1 MQYETIIAIRMPTSL
16 SIGILRNAS
25 FLSAFL
31 LPPLPVQA
39 SKLVPFA
46 QIEALEIRECS
57 GIAKSRQYDGVYWTH
72 NDSGSGSAIYA
83 IRSNGELIAA
93 IETHLPNIDW
103 EDVTIDSSGGLFL
116 ADTGNFE
123 NTRRDLVIHRISE
136 PNPSAPNDSLEIRS
150 YPFAYPDQT
159 AFPPQKRQFD
169 CEALFWSQGRLH
181 LLTKSLGDTYTRLY
195 RFDALQEDS
204 INRPSFVARFA
215 IGPRVTAAEAS
226 IDGNRLAI
234 LTTRSVWIFDK
245 PDDSDNFFQGPA
257 FTRSIQAGQC
267 EAICWEDK
275 SALLVANEGR
285 ALYRIPID
293 TLVEY

>member
-16 SIGILRNAS
+16 SIGIRRIAS
-25 FLSAFL
+25 YLSAL
-31 LPPLPVQA
+31 LLTTLPLQA
-39 SKLVPFA
+39 SKLSPFA

-57 GIAKSRQYDGVYWTH
+57 GIAKSRQYESVYWTH

-93 IETHLPNIDW
+93 IDTHLPNIDW
-103 EDVTIDSSGGLFL
+103 EDATVDSSGGLFL

-136 PNPSAPNDSLEIRS
+136 PNPSVPNDSLEISS
-150 YPFAYPDQT
+150 YPFVYPDQT
-159 AFPPQKRQFD
+159 AFPPMKRQFD
-169 CEALFWSQGRLH
+169 CEALFWAQGRLH

-195 RFDALQEDS
+195 RFDALHENR
-204 INRPSFVARFA
+204 INRPSFVARFD

-226 IDGNRLAI
+226 MDGNRLAI
-234 LTTRSVWIFDK
+234 LTTRSVWVFDK
-245 PDDSDNFFQGPA
+245 PDDSSDFFQGPA

-267 EAICWEDK
+267 EAICWEDE
-275 SALLVANEGR
+275 STLLVANEGR
-285 ALYRIPID
+285 DLYRIPID
-293 TLVEY
+293 TLIEY